1 MIPSLTSLILLDR
14 RDPKLLL
21 VQPYFAL
28 NFIPFRLPVSGEAHS
43 HTGTLRLVALVV
55 LVLRGHLE
63 RMGE

>member
-1 MIPSLTSLILLDR
+1 MILSSTSLIPSDR

-21 VQPYFAL
+21 VQPYFTL
-28 NFIPFRLPVSGEAHS
+28 NSVPFRLPVSEEAHS